1 MDREGGRNFI
11 MTQKK
16 RGFWGGDGWGWFI
29 LGLPVRRGG
38 GYIKFW
44 NPYRVEYSMIEVAR
58 WVRVFCSPATEQ
70 GIRNYISD
78 ISKNLSDAPPVILDR
93 LI

>member
-38 GYIKFW
+38 GI
-44 NPYRVEYSMIEVAR
+44 
-58 WVRVFCSPATEQ
+58 
-70 GIRNYISD
+70 
-78 ISKNLSDAPPVILDR
+78 LSFGTPIGLNIV
-93 LI
+93 